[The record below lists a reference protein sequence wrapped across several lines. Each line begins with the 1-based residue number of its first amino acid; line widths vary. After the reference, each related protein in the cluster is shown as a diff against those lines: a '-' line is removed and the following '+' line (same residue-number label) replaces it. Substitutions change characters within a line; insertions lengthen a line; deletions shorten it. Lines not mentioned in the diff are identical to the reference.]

1 MTVKKLKREA
11 VYLIARFFVW
21 LCNIVPRNLAIFVGG
36 WLGLAAWKLI
46 PRDQHKVHRHLSLAY
61 PNQLTCGQRENIG
74 RGLFINFGRN
84 LADLVRF
91 KKHFASE
98 IKPLI
103 SVEGLEHFDAAYHRG
118 KGMIGITGHIG
129 NFELL
134 AAYLASC
141 GYRIAVIG
149 RELQDRRLDKFLTEN
164 RNAVGLKNIATTDSP
179 RRVLSWLKSGGVLG
193 VLIDTD
199 STRVRNMFIPAFG
212 RLSNTPVGQTI
223 IGLRA
228 GSAFLPAVCL
238 RLPNNRYKVVLRPAI
253 EISPSG
259 DTERDVYE
267 VTLKCTKALEEIID
281 EHRDQWIWLHNRW
294 RTKAP
299 VAP

>member
-1 MTVKKLKREA
+1 M
-11 VYLIARFFVW
+11 
-21 LCNIVPRNLAIFVGG
+21 
-36 WLGLAAWKLI
+36 
-46 PRDQHKVHRHLSLAY
+46 
-61 PNQLTCGQRENIG
+61 
-74 RGLFINFGRN
+74 
-84 LADLVRF
+84 
-91 KKHFASE
+91 
-98 IKPLI
+98 
-103 SVEGLEHFDAAYHRG
+103 
-118 KGMIGITGHIG
+118 
-129 NFELL
+129 

-149 RELQDRRLDKFLTEN
+149 RELQDPRLDRFLTEN
-164 RNAVGLKNIATTDSP
+164 RSAVGLENIATTDSP

-223 IGLRA
+223 MGLRA
-228 GSAFLPAVCL
+228 GSAFLPAACL
-238 RLPNNRYKVVLRPAI
+238 RLPNNRYKVILRPPI

-281 EHRDQWIWLHNRW
+281 DHQDQWIWLHNRW